1 MKNDKWQFV
10 VRTSDFYLSFFI
22 VHSSFEDLAGEAI
35 TPAVHGLNES
45 GRRGIVSE
53 FAAQSGYVLVD
64 RAGGHLDVVG
74 CAPDPGNQVGAR
86 YSVAAAQREQLQN
99 LKFALRERHAPAVSP
114 GFARTKIDDYVAGI
128 EAPRGVV
135 TGGAP
140 QQSAYSSDELHKTE
154 GLGNIVIGAE
164 LQTAHPVHLLP
175 SRCQYQHQGVA
186 RSRSQFFEHVKAGDP
201 GQHHI
206 QYDEGVDPAERLLQ
220 SGAPVGGV
228 SYLVTFQPERVAEPR
243 RKIAVVLDKKHS
255 RTTQSH
261 KLTFVT
267 RGFPLRKC
275 CTRPVR
281 SPRTPVLRAPRLFD
295 IPGTDPDRSPRLSAR
310 PPTLRD
316 KRVRICAPVPASGYR
331 NRDR

>member
-1 MKNDKWQFV
+1 
-10 VRTSDFYLSFFI
+10 
-22 VHSSFEDLAGEAI
+22 
-35 TPAVHGLNES
+35 
-45 GRRGIVSE
+45 
-53 FAAQSGYVLVD
+53 
-64 RAGGHLDVVG
+64 
-74 CAPDPGNQVGAR
+74 
-86 YSVAAAQREQLQN
+86 AAASSPSLRRRAAMCWSIVRVVTSTSSAAPQILAIRSARDTASPRRSASSSRI
-99 LKFALRERHAPAVSP
+99 FALRERHAPAVSP

-175 SRCQYQHQGVA
+175 SRCQYQHPGVA

-206 QYDEGVDPAERLLQ
+206 QYVEGVDPAERLLQ

-243 RKIAVVLDKKHS
+243 
-255 RTTQSH
+255 
-261 KLTFVT
+261 
-267 RGFPLRKC
+267 
-275 CTRPVR
+275 
-281 SPRTPVLRAPRLFD
+281 
-295 IPGTDPDRSPRLSAR
+295 
-310 PPTLRD
+310 
-316 KRVRICAPVPASGYR
+316 
-331 NRDR
+331 